1 MGKERGPTPDP
12 AKLDKDLTFR
22 ERMAFRILW
31 LMFTMV
37 YPGQFKHE
45 FDNLWTFV
53 TKGEEDE

>member
-1 MGKERGPTPDP
+1 
-12 AKLDKDLTFR
+12 
-22 ERMAFRILW
+22 MAFRILW